1 MRFNNT
7 SDSTFNNTGRRF
19 GPFSGVVLVFV
30 GMACIRA
37 TSVVSIEILA
47 ISPNTL
53 SYKIHLLRY
62 DLIELK
68 NTMLLQFK
76 PFY

>member
-7 SDSTFNNTGRRF
+7 SDSTFNNAGRRF
-19 GPFSGVVLVFV
+19 EPLSGVVLLFV

-37 TSVVSIEILA
+37 TSVDSIEVLA

-62 DLIELK
+62 DLVELK

-76 PFY
+76 PLY

>member
-7 SDSTFNNTGRRF
+7 SDSTFNNAGRRF
-19 GPFSGVVLVFV
+19 GPLSGVVLFFV

-37 TSVVSIEILA
+37 TSVDSIEILA

-68 NTMLLQFK
+68 NTLLLQFK
-76 PFY
+76 LPY

>member
-7 SDSTFNNTGRRF
+7 SDSTFNNTDRRF
-19 GPFSGVVLVFV
+19 GPLSGVVLFFL

-37 TSVVSIEILA
+37 SRVDSIEILA
-47 ISPNTL
+47 ISLNTL

-62 DLIELK
+62 DLIELR

-76 PFY
+76 LLY